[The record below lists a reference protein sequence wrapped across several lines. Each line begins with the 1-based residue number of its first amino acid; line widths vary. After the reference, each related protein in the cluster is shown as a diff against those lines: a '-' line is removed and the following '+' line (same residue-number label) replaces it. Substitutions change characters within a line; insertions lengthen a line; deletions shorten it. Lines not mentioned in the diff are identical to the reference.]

1 MTVHLWGKSWP
12 IKRKQSSLGKKAKIN
27 LQKSCIHLF
36 FLWLCIFFS
45 IWKHFYETI
54 TGVTSKTKNESN
66 TRILCKL
73 VAVQHKDWTQG
84 QCQWQTTYSD
94 IAKYF
99 TGEKRKK
106 EQIRDG
112 AAITKSKQS
121 AKILKTSFKK
131 GLERLFKGFNS
142 IHRS

>member
-12 IKRKQSSLGKKAKIN
+12 IKRKQSSLGKKSQNKPAEK
-27 LQKSCIHLF
+27 LHTPV

-66 TRILCKL
+66 TIILCKL
-73 VAVQHKDWTQG
+73 VAVQHKDWKQG

-99 TGEKRKK
+99 TGENRKK

-121 AKILKTSFKK
+121 AKNLKTSFKK